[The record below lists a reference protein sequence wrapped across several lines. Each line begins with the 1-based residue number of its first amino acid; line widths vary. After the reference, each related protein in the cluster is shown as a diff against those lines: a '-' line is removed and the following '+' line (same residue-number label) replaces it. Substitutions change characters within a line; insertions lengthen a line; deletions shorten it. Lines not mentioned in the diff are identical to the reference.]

1 MKKEYSTPMIL
12 CVKSV
17 DNEPLLNKMS
27 SLNIKNE
34 YGDAEQLSKGQF
46 FMDDDD
52 SESPASNSIWD

>member
-27 SLNIKNE
+27 SPNNE
-34 YGDAEQLSKGQF
+34 CSDAEQLSKGQF

-52 SESPASNSIWD
+52 SELPASNSIWD

>member
-17 DNEPLLNKMS
+17 DNEPLLNKTS
-27 SLNIKNE
+27 SYNLNNE
-34 YGDAEQLSKGQF
+34 CSDAEQLSKGQF

-52 SESPASNSIWD
+52 SELPASNSIWD